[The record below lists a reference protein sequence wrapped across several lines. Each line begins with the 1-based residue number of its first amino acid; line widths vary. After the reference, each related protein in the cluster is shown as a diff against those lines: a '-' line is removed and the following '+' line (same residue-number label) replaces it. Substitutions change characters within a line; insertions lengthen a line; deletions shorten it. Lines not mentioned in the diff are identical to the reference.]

1 MHEGTMNFTDHGEWV
16 RYEPTVKPP
25 HLRMHH
31 NIMYAQRVA
40 DGMDWYVYQR
50 VTDLLTSST
59 VKITLMDVNGA
70 LTVQATQRDGSMIWP
85 ASQRLIEIN
94 WDGDHEV
101 LRRNRFDLVSGE
113 FAEPMPDPVL
123 RADLL
128 IEMHH
133 MGLLNIWEDAVN
145 NGDVPLR
152 LSLLAE
158 RPMTEEDE
166 QVRTLANKL
175 GWNREQLKQ
184 VFDAARKRIRSR
196 HG

>member
-1 MHEGTMNFTDHGEWV
+1 MKFTDHGEWV

-31 NIMYAQRVA
+31 NIMYAKRVT
-40 DGMDWYVYQR
+40 DDVDWYTYQR
-50 VTDLLTSST
+50 STDLLTSAT
-59 VKITLMDVNGA
+59 VKITLMDINGD

-85 ASQRLIEIN
+85 ASQRLIEIDM
-94 WDGDHEV
+94 DGDHEV
-101 LRRNRFDLVSGE
+101 LRRRRFDMVSGE
-113 FAEPMPDPVL
+113 FAEPAPAPVL

-133 MGLLNIWEDAVN
+133 MGLLDVWEEAVN
-145 NGDVPLR
+145 NGDTPLR
-152 LSLLAE
+152 LSLLAA

-166 QVRTLANKL
+166 QVKEIANKL
-175 GWNREQLKQ
+175 GWSRDQLKQ
-184 VFDAARKRIRSR
+184 VFDAARDRIRRR